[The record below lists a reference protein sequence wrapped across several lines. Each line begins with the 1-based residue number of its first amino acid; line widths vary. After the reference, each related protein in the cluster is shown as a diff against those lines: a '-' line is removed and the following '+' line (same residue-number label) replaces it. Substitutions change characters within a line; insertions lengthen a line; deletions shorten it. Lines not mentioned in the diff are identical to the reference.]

1 MGKGVRY
8 NSVEELLANASEDVR
23 ASYNLTEERK
33 RYFEWKNAA
42 PSPPKQRGPN
52 KTETR
57 FETDH
62 LKPMLHVGSIIKYD
76 FEHVTLKLFDKLE
89 EKTARA
95 TRYTPDWR
103 VVLPGGA
110 TRFYEVK
117 GAYAWEGALDKL
129 KAAAKLFPEYGFVLA
144 RWEGGR
150 WTLIPVRP

>member
-23 ASYNLTEERK
+23 MRWALSGPEVKIEDILN
-33 RYFEWKNAA
+33 
-42 PSPPKQRGPN
+42 PPPPKQRGPN